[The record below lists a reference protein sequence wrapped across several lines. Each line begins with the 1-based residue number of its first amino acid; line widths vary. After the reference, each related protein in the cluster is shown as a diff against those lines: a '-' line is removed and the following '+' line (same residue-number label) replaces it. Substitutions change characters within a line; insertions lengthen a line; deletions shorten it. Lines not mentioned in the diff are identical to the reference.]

1 MKIGF
6 LLGMLDDDID
16 ALKRGDDGSYF
27 LCNLY
32 RQYSSLGH
40 DVVVITMHRNIKKDF
55 RTEYNKHLVV
65 HGLAPLKHGNISA
78 FLMFSYEI
86 KKIKHVL
93 HRENVD
99 VIHAHWCY
107 EYAMAAL
114 LENSDRTVITLHDW
128 PDVVCPLIG
137 NFYWKQRQKLGN
149 FVLKK
154 AKVVTAVS
162 YYTAGF
168 YKNRFPN
175 RKIIII
181 PNFIKETTQSDPKEK
196 KDYLRLVSINN
207 GFSQRKNVGILIKA
221 FEIVREK
228 MPDARLS
235 LLGSGYEEKGE
246 AYQWA
251 LENSDI
257 TNISFEGLKTRTETL
272 QILHKSDILVH
283 PSIEESF
290 GMTLIE
296 AMQQK
301 VFVIGGKDSGA
312 VPWVLGYGK
321 YGSLVDVTKPEE
333 IADAVMNACSNYES
347 TKSMVEDAFT
357 YVNSTFTINNVA
369 NSYLKLYSDMI
380 KN

>member
-6 LLGMLDDDID
+6 LLGMLDGDID
-16 ALKRGDDGSYF
+16 ALKRGDAGDYF

-32 RQYSSLGH
+32 QQYSALGH

-55 RTEYNKHLVV
+55 RTEYNEHLVV
-65 HGLAPLKHGNISA
+65 HGLAPSKHGNISA
-78 FLMFSYEI
+78 IFMFSYEI

-114 LENSDRTVITLHDW
+114 LEDADRTVITLHDW

-149 FVLKK
+149 LVLRR

-162 YYTAGF
+162 DYTAEF

-175 RKIIII
+175 RKISII
-181 PNFIKETTQSDPKEK
+181 PNFIKENTQSNPKEK
-196 KDYLRLVSINN
+196 KDYLRIVSINN
-207 GFSQRKNVGILIKA
+207 GFSRLKNVGILIKA

-283 PSIEESF
+283 PSLEESF

-301 VFVIGGKDSGA
+301 VFVIAGKDSGA

-333 IADAVMNACSNYES
+333 IADAVMEACGNYES
-347 TKSMVEDAFT
+347 IKSMVEDAFT
-357 YVNSTFTINNVA
+357 YVNSTFTIDNVA